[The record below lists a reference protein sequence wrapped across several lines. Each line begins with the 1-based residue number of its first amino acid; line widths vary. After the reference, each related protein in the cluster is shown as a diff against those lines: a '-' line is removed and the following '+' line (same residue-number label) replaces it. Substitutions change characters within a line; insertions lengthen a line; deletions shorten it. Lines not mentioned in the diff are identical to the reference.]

1 MQTITCLFE
10 RIKKAFYLPRRR
22 GKKYCMQQMESL
34 VEYGSR
40 RVIITIT
47 AIFCALLEIVDTTIV
62 NVALNDMRGS
72 LGATLTEVAWVIT
85 AYAIGNVII
94 VPMTSWLSVQFGRR
108 NYFAASIILFTVCSF
123 LCGNASGIW
132 ELVLFRFLQG
142 LGGGALLVTSQTI
155 ITESYPPEKRSMA
168 QAIYGLGVIIG
179 PTLGPPLGG
188 YIVDH
193 ASWPYIFYINIPIG
207 VIATLLTLQF
217 VRSPKYGEKSTG
229 SDIDWLGIGLLA
241 LTVGSLQYVL
251 EKGQDDDW
259 FNSSA
264 ILYLAVAA
272 FLGLF
277 FFIWRETSFK
287 NPIVELRVLK
297 NGNLRVGTILSF
309 IMGFGLYGSTF
320 IIPLYTQSI
329 LGWTAQQAGML
340 MVPAALTTAVM
351 MPMIGKLLQK
361 GVPQQYLVAGGMLL
375 FSIFT
380 FWGYFILTPDT
391 DSDAFFWM
399 LIVRGLG
406 MGMLFIP
413 ITALSLST
421 LKGQQ
426 IGQGAAFT
434 GMMRQL
440 GGSFGVALITTF
452 MARQNMVHRSDLVSK
467 LDVSNPAVQQRV
479 QALQHSFINKG
490 MNADVALKS
499 SYSSLDHMVT
509 KQAAVLSYMDVFF
522 YLGLIFL
529 ICVPF
534 VIMVKGNKA
543 KKIDLGEAMH

>member
-1 MQTITCLFE
+1 
-10 RIKKAFYLPRRR
+10 
-22 GKKYCMQQMESL
+22 MQQMDSL

-94 VPMTSWLSVQFGRR
+94 VPMTSWLSQQFGRR

-132 ELVLFRFLQG
+132 ELVLYRFLQG
-142 LGGGALLVTSQTI
+142 IGGGALLVTSQTI
-155 ITESYPPEKRSMA
+155 ITESYPADKRSMA

-207 VIATLLTLQF
+207 VIATLLTLQY
-217 VRSPKYGEKSTG
+217 VRSPKYGEKSML
-229 SDIDWLGIGLLA
+229 SEIDWLGIGLLA
-241 LTVGSLQYVL
+241 ITVGSLQYVL

-259 FNSSA
+259 FNSSV
-264 ILYLAVAA
+264 IIYLTVASI
-272 FLGLF
+272 LGLF
-277 FFIWRETSFK
+277 FFVWRETSFK

-297 NGNLRVGTILSF
+297 NSNLRAGTILSF

-340 MVPAALTTAVM
+340 MVPAALTTAFM

-361 GVPQQYLVAGGMLL
+361 GVPQQYLVAGGMAL
-375 FSIFT
+375 FSLFT
-380 FWGYFILTPDT
+380 FWGYFIITPDT
-391 DSDAFFWM
+391 DSGSFFWM
-399 LIVRGLG
+399 LIMRGIG

-413 ITALSLST
+413 ITALSLSS

-440 GGSFGVALITTF
+440 GGSFGVALITTY
-452 MARQNMVHRSDLVSK
+452 MARQNMVHRSALVSR
-467 LDVSNPAVQQRV
+467 LDINNASVQQRV
-479 QALQHSFINKG
+479 NAIQQSFISKG
-490 MNADVALKS
+490 LNSDAALKS
-499 SYSSLDHMVT
+499 SYSAMDHMVS

-522 YLGLIFL
+522 FLGVIFL
-529 ICVPF
+529 VCVPF
-534 VIMVKGNKA
+534 VLMVKGNKKTA
-543 KKIDLGEAMH
+543 RA